1 MDDKKSKTSV
11 AKPKKIEKRR
21 DSVKAS
27 KSQKL
32 ENTQAK
38 SEIIQPTIAEEQK
51 PSALPERAAS
61 EPFVKINKIVE
72 KPGKVGFLRR
82 PSDFM
87 IAKTIDLETLRA
99 KMESTKEGSSESTE
113 ELSEEDLLP
122 KKENIKPKSLKP
134 EEIEYSVGVEKGP
147 PLIEPST
154 KEANQTDDKAVKP
167 EKSEPKIVV
176 QRKTPKVVKE
186 TQSAEETSNLKPGS
200 TPVAE
205 LQKPT
210 VNSKFACPFFIG
222 QQTCTKSNYIYNHR

>member
-1 MDDKKSKTSV
+1 MM
-11 AKPKKIEKRR
+11 KKIEKRR

-61 EPFVKINKIVE
+61 EPFVKSNIIIE
-72 KPGKVGFLRR
+72 KAGKVGFLRR

-87 IAKTIDLETLRA
+87 IAKTIDLETLQA
-99 KMESTKEGSSESTE
+99 KMESTKE
-113 ELSEEDLLP
+113 LSDEDLEP
-122 KKENIKPKSLKP
+122 KKETIKPKSTKP
-134 EEIEYSVGVEKGP
+134 EEIEYPVGVEKGP
-147 PLIEPST
+147 TIIEPST
-154 KEANQTDDKAVKP
+154 KEADQTDDKAVIP

-186 TQSAEETSNLKPGS
+186 TQSAEETSNLKPES

-210 VNSKFACPFFIG
+210 VNSKFACLTFFIG
-222 QQTCTKSNYIYNHR
+222 LQTCTKSNDIYNHR